1 MSSPS
6 PPSSSSSPASSLLH
20 HISSSHRA
28 RAKDDC
34 IGGGCH
40 GKHEGV
46 GARHLGK
53 IVDGDDDYDDD
64 FGHDDDDYND
74 DDDYDD
80 YLGKNLVTMTIID
93 SSINIYILI
102 SECCF

>member
-1 MSSPS
+1 M
-6 PPSSSSSPASSLLH
+6 SSSSSLLHHYFIISASASSSSLLH
-20 HISSSHRA
+20 HISSSHGA

-53 IVDGDDDYDDD
+53 IVDDVNDDYDYHDYDDD
-64 FGHDDDDYND
+64 DNDNAADDYCGSHHEVD
-74 DDDYDD
+74 GVFAEV
-80 YLGKNLVTMTIID
+80 L
-93 SSINIYILI
+93 
-102 SECCF
+102 